1 MAKKKRPGPSQAPAA
16 EDYYDLKTKAVDD
29 LVNAD
34 ESNSPEVSEEELER
48 YGARK

>member
-1 MAKKKRPGPSQAPAA
+1 MAKKKRPSPSQAPAA

-34 ESNSPEVSEEELER
+34 ESNSPEVSEEEL
-48 YGARK
+48 